1 MTMKIKNFAVPAL
14 LLLFSLTAGCSK
26 EEGKIAPKDIV
37 VAVVNGDEITGDMFL
52 EEYNSVIKRL
62 KLGKSADAEVE
73 GRLRDAIL
81 ERLTYSVLLLQEA
94 KKSGIDIKKADRDGM
109 VDQLLGGFSP
119 ARLQL
124 ILEKN
129 KSGLD
134 DWKEKV
140 EKNMVVEALIQKRI
154 VPMVDVSEDEIK
166 AYFKGHKEEFQTDER
181 VHAYH
186 IVLPT
191 ISEADEVR
199 NEVVY
204 GGNFDEMARKYS
216 TSPDGKIGG
225 DLGIFAR
232 GQMPLEFDNV
242 VFDLRV
248 RQISRVVESPYGYHI
263 FKVVKKLKPEA
274 MKYKDARDEI
284 FKKLFY
290 ERLEIKFVEWIK
302 STKRDAQI
310 TVFTDR
316 LYAL

>member
-1 MTMKIKNFAVPAL
+1 MSMKIKNFAFPAL
-14 LLLFSLTAGCSK
+14 FLLLAVSAGCS
-26 EEGKIAPKDIV
+26 EGDGKVDPGEVV
-37 VAVVNGDEITGDMFL
+37 VAVVNGEEIKGDRFL
-52 EEYNSVIKRL
+52 EEYSSVKKRL
-62 KLGKSADAEVE
+62 KLGKSSDIEVE
-73 GRLRDAIL
+73 NKLREAIL
-81 ERLTYSVLLLQEA
+81 ERLTYSVLLIQQA
-94 KKSGIDIKKADRDGM
+94 KLSGIDIKKADRDGM

-129 KSGLD
+129 KSGVN

-140 EKNMVVEALIQKRI
+140 EKNMVVEALIQKKI
-154 VPMVDVSEDEIK
+154 VPMVDVGEEEIK
-166 AYFKGHKEEFQTDER
+166 AYYNKHKEEFKIDER

-204 GGNFDEMARKYS
+204 GGDFEDMARKYS
-216 TSPDGKIGG
+216 TSPDGKNGG

-263 FKVVKKLKPEA
+263 FKVVKKYKPEA

-290 ERLEIKFVEWIK
+290 ERLEIKFVEWLK

>member
-1 MTMKIKNFAVPAL
+1 MKMRNFAFPAL
-14 LLLFSLTAGCSK
+14 LVILALSAGCSK
-26 EEGKIAPKDIV
+26 GDGKTDPKEIV
-37 VAVVNGDEITGDMFL
+37 VAVVNGEEIRGDLFL
-52 EEYNSVIKRL
+52 EEYHSVKKRL

-73 GRLRDAIL
+73 SKLREAIL
-81 ERLTYSVLLLQEA
+81 ERLTYSVLLLQQAE
-94 KKSGIDIKKADRDGM
+94 KSGIDIKKADRDGM

-129 KSGLD
+129 KSGFD
-134 DWKEKV
+134 VWKEKV
-140 EKNMVVEALIQKRI
+140 EKNMVVEALIQKKI
-154 VPMVDVSEDEIK
+154 VPMVDVGEAELRSYYKD
-166 AYFKGHKEEFQTDER
+166 HKEEFKTEER

-204 GGNFDEMARKYS
+204 GGDFDEMARKYS
-216 TSPDGKIGG
+216 TSPDGKKGG

-248 RQISRVVESPYGYHI
+248 RQISRVVESPYGYHV
-263 FKVVKKLKPEA
+263 FKVVKKFKPEA
-274 MKYKDARDEI
+274 MKFKDARDKI

-290 ERLEIKFVEWIK
+290 ERLEIKFVEWLK
-302 STKRDAQI
+302 STKRDAKI

-316 LYAL
+316 LFAL

>member
-1 MTMKIKNFAVPAL
+1 MKIRNFAFPAL
-14 LLLFSLTAGCSK
+14 FTILLLSGGCSK
-26 EEGKIAPKDIV
+26 GDGKIDSGDIV
-37 VAVVNGDEITGDMFL
+37 VAIVNGEEIRGDMFL
-52 EEYNSVIKRL
+52 EEYHSVKKRL

-73 GRLRDAIL
+73 NKLREGIL
-81 ERLTYSVLLLQEA
+81 ERLTYSVLLLQQA
-94 KKSGIDIKKADRDGM
+94 SKSGIDIKKADRDGM

-129 KSGLD
+129 RSGLD
-134 DWKEKV
+134 DWKAKV
-140 EKNMVVEALIQKRI
+140 EKNMVVEALIQKKI
-154 VPMVDVSEDEIK
+154 VPMVDVGQEELK
-166 AYFKGHKEEFQTDER
+166 AYYNEHKEEFKTGER

-204 GGNFDEMARKYS
+204 GGDFEEMARKYS
-216 TSPDGKIGG
+216 TSPDGRIGG
-225 DLGIFAR
+225 DLGIFER

-263 FKVVKKLKPEA
+263 FKVVKKLRPEA
-274 MKYKDARDEI
+274 KKFKNARDEI

-290 ERLEIKFVEWIK
+290 ERLEIKFVAWLK
-302 STKRDAQI
+302 ATKRDAEI
-310 TVFTDR
+310 IVFTDR